1 LSTEEEILDD
11 SHVVAVVG
19 ASSKAGRASN
29 HVVSYLK
36 KCGYKIIPVNPME
49 KKVQDETCYPDLKS
63 IPQKV
68 DVVDIFRRS
77 EEVPPIVEDA
87 IKIGAKAVWMQEG
100 VVNEEAAD
108 KARKAGLKVVMDRCM
123 AKEHLRL
130 HAE

>member
-1 LSTEEEILDD
+1 MSVIKILKSYRNVAMVGVSADPAKPSNIVFRYLSE
-11 SHVVAVVG
+11 H
-19 ASSKAGRASN
+19 
-29 HVVSYLK
+29 
-36 KCGYKIIPVNPME
+36 GYNVIPVNPTISGEVLGKKCYASLTDIPE
-49 KKVQDETCYPDLKS
+49 KVE
-63 IPQKV
+63 
-68 DVVDIFRRS
+68 VVDIFRRS
-77 EEVPPIVEDA
+77 EDIVPIVEEA